1 MAKDFLSDV
10 NFQGTVTL
18 TDTDAGSS
26 AAPIIELYRNS
37 SSPADSDYI
46 GQLKFQ
52 GENDNDQKV
61 VYAKITAKI
70 GDATDTTEDGII
82 EVTHV
87 KAGSNNISARWTS
100 DALKLINGTGLEIAD
115 GLLTLGSTAVTATA
129 AELNLV
135 DGITAG
141 TISASKA
148 VIVDSNKD
156 ITGFRNVTLTGELD
170 AATLD
175 ISGDADIDG
184 TLEADAITV
193 NGTALDEFIADTIG
207 AMVTSNTETGVA
219 VTYEDSDNTLDFVI
233 GTLNQDTT
241 GNSATATALETA
253 RNIGGVSFDGTGNIN
268 LPGVNTSGDQDTS
281 GNSAT
286 ATALATA
293 RNIGGVSFDGTGNI
307 DLPGV
312 NSAGNQNTSGN
323 AATATALET
332 ARTINGTSFD
342 GSANITVTAAAGT
355 VTGAT
360 LNSGV
365 TASSLTS
372 VGTLTGLGVT
382 GAVTVGVD
390 DTGHDVKFFGA
401 TSGSYMEWDES
412 ADTLNV
418 VGLMTLH
425 GGTRSVQVTNDSN
438 NANIVVGVGSD
449 TASKRGS
456 IIFERSDGSI
466 ASPTAVDDN
475 DYLGEVV
482 FKGYDGDQ
490 MVTGARIRALCNG
503 TTGNNDMPT
512 ELVFMT
518 TADGASDST
527 ARMTITESGN
537 VGIGDTTAMRAL
549 DVVNDIMIHHT
560 DDDHAWLWSVDTSG
574 NCEWWYQNSYSSG
587 DSGWSQ
593 KIDLDGDGSTD
604 LTILGGSGSGYT
616 HASIKMKVENDARGA
631 GVYSHNSYN
640 DTTWFWGNPYNYEDS
655 WRIHRKSSTSSLD
668 VSAADVA
675 NKLLYLLS
683 NGDLYIDGGYNTFSD
698 SRLKENIGNLSLGL
712 DFVNS
717 LTPREYKRKGRDE
730 LHMGF
735 VAQEVAALLPDAAN
749 TVLWSTE
756 VEDVSGPEEEEN
768 LIETQSLRYTEL
780 IAPLVKAV
788 QELTTRVATLE
799 GS

>member
-37 SSPADSDYI
+37 SSPADADYI

-241 GNSATATALETA
+241 GN
-253 RNIGGVSFDGTGNIN
+253 
-268 LPGVNTSGDQDTS
+268 
-281 GNSAT
+281 
-286 ATALATA
+286 
-293 RNIGGVSFDGTGNI
+293 
-307 DLPGV
+307 
-312 NSAGNQNTSGN
+312 

-372 VGTLTGLGVT
+372 VGTLTGLSVT

-401 TSGSYMEWDES
+401 TASSYMLWDES
-412 ADTLNV
+412 ADSLIIAGGDMELP
-418 VGLMTLH
+418 VGKGLKFN
-425 GGTRSVQVTNDSN
+425 RS
-438 NANIVVGVGSD
+438 G
-449 TASKRGS
+449 TASDILFK
-456 IIFERSDGSI
+456 ET
-466 ASPTAVDDN
+466 PTSTTYATGDD
-475 DYLGEVV
+475 VV
-482 FKGYDGDQ
+482 LRNPN
-490 MVTGARIRALCNG
+490 GADIVFQTNG
-503 TTGNNDMPT
+503 TNTRMVIDNN
-512 ELVFMT
+512 
-518 TADGASDST
+518 GK
-527 ARMTITESGN
+527 
-537 VGIGDTTAMRAL
+537 VGIGDTSPLHTLEVHSDDDLTSFTGTDLGVMKLVNNQYDDGDFTAL
-549 DVVNDIMIHHT
+549 DFGY
-560 DDDHAWLWSVDTSG
+560 SG
-574 NCEWWYQNSYSSG
+574 NNYALGRIATKITGSGSSMHFGVSNAYASGITKEALIIGSTGLVSINSGSAITPDSAWDGHLTIDGHGYSGGLSLDDTG
-587 DSGWSQ
+587 MWIGHNSDSRTIIFATNETSIGSFSAS
-593 KIDLDGDGSTD
+593 GSTD
-604 LTILGGSGSGYT
+604 FSLHGGTGTGYT
-616 HASIKMKVENDARGA
+616 QASIKMEVTGDSRGA
-631 GVYSHNSYN
+631 GTYSHNAYN
-640 DTTWFWGNPYNYEDS
+640 DTTWYWGNPYAYEDS
-655 WRIHRKSSTSSLD
+655 WRIHRKASTSSLD
-668 VSAADVA
+668 VSTADVA

-735 VAQEVAALLPDAAN
+735 VAQEIEAVLPDAAN
-749 TVLWSTE
+749 TVLWSKE

-788 QELTTRVATLE
+788 QELTTRIEALE
-799 GS
+799 G

>member
-37 SSPADSDYI
+37 SSPADADYI

-82 EVTHV
+82 EITHQ

-141 TISASKA
+141 TVSASKA

-241 GNSATATALETA
+241 GN
-253 RNIGGVSFDGTGNIN
+253 
-268 LPGVNTSGDQDTS
+268 
-281 GNSAT
+281 
-286 ATALATA
+286 
-293 RNIGGVSFDGTGNI
+293 
-307 DLPGV
+307 
-312 NSAGNQNTSGN
+312 

-372 VGTLTGLGVT
+372 VGTLTGLSVT

-401 TSGSYMEWDES
+401 TSGKYMLWDES
-412 ADTLNV
+412 ADSLIVKDTVDAVNFKV
-418 VGLMTLH
+418 N
-425 GGTRSVQVTNDSN
+425 GGQ
-438 NANIVVGVGSD
+438 GSD
-449 TASKRGS
+449 GQVLTSTGS
-456 IIFERSDGSI
+456 GVAWEDAAGGSPGGSNTQIQYNNSGSFGGSSNLTFDGSTVSVSSGTENI
-466 ASPTAVDDN
+466 GLKITSTDE
-475 DYLGEVV
+475 Y
-482 FKGYDGDQ
+482 
-490 MVTGARIRALCNG
+490 ALVSFA
-503 TTGNNDMPT
+503 D
-512 ELVFMT
+512 
-518 TADGASDST
+518 DGAT
-527 ARMTITESGN
+527 AHGYAAIGGQDDGLAFFAGGNQRVTVLSGGN

-549 DVVNDIMIHHT
+549 DVVADIMIHHA

-574 NCEWWYQNSYSSG
+574 NNEMWYQSTYSGG

-593 KIDLDGDGSTD
+593 KLNMDTSGNLTVYGDIVPDSNDTHDLGADGTEWNNLWIDVVKCTNEIQLADGSSSDPSLTFTSDGNTGIYRKASDQLAITCGSAIHYFGTD
-604 LTILGGSGSGYT
+604 GLHLGSGDWFRSYGSTGWYNAT
-616 HASIKMKVENDARGA
+616 YGT
-631 GVYSHNSYN
+631 GLYSE
-640 DTTWFWGNPYNYEDS
+640 DTTWVKTYDS
-655 WRIHRKSSTSSLD
+655 DTGLLSLGGMAAALSGISSTSGYQYVMRGTVYTNFAYYTSMRDSKEQITNFTDSGVIVDALNP
-668 VSAADVA
+668 VTFVEAAPESETDA
-675 NKLLYLLS
+675 EKAWREA
-683 NGDLYIDGGYNTFSD
+683 DLQY
-698 SRLKENIGNLSLGL
+698 
-712 DFVNS
+712 
-717 LTPREYKRKGRDE
+717 
-730 LHMGF
+730 GF
-735 VAQEVAALLPDAAN
+735 VAEEICENDVTSHLGQYDGEMNAVGWKWQDTIAVLTAEVK
-749 TVLWSTE
+749 
-756 VEDVSGPEEEEN
+756 
-768 LIETQSLRYTEL
+768 SLR
-780 IAPLVKAV
+780 A
-788 QELTTRVATLE
+788 RVAVLE
-799 GS
+799 G

>member
-37 SSPADSDYI
+37 SSPADADYI

-241 GNSATATALETA
+241 GNSATATAL
-253 RNIGGVSFDGTGNIN
+253 
-268 LPGVNTSGDQDTS
+268 
-281 GNSAT
+281 
-286 ATALATA
+286 ATA

-372 VGTLTGLGVT
+372 VGTLTGLTVGGT
-382 GAVTVGVD
+382 AAINSDQDITDFTDDSTGNLTLYNSDGAVDDFTCLDFDGNSTDPAARIGMKYTSGGSELHFGVSNSYASGITRDALIIGPTGLVSINSNSAITPDSAWDGHLTIDGNGYAGGLSLD
-390 DTGHDVKFFGA
+390 DTGMWIGHNSASRTIIFA
-401 TSGSYMEWDES
+401 TNETSIASFSSSGSTDLS
-412 ADTLNV
+412 
-418 VGLMTLH
+418 LH
-425 GGTRSVQVTNDSN
+425 GGT
-438 NANIVVGVGSD
+438 
-449 TASKRGS
+449 
-456 IIFERSDGSI
+456 
-466 ASPTAVDDN
+466 
-475 DYLGEVV
+475 
-482 FKGYDGDQ
+482 
-490 MVTGARIRALCNG
+490 
-503 TTGNNDMPT
+503 
-512 ELVFMT
+512 
-518 TADGASDST
+518 ST
-527 ARMTITESGN
+527 
-537 VGIGDTTAMRAL
+537 
-549 DVVNDIMIHHT
+549 
-560 DDDHAWLWSVDTSG
+560 
-574 NCEWWYQNSYSSG
+574 
-587 DSGWSQ
+587 
-593 KIDLDGDGSTD
+593 
-604 LTILGGSGSGYT
+604 GYT
-616 HASIKMKVENDARGA
+616 QASIKMSVPDDNRGA
-631 GVYSHNSYN
+631 GTYSYNAYN
-640 DTTWFWGNPYNYEDS
+640 DTTWFWGNPYVYEDT
-655 WRIHRKSSTSSLD
+655 WRVCRKSGDTSLHNAAASVTYKLMSVFTDGD
-668 VSAADVA
+668 VT
-675 NKLLYLLS
+675 
-683 NGDLYIDGGYNTFSD
+683 IGGTLTENSD
-698 SRLKENIGNLSLGL
+698 SRLKREIVDSSLGL
-712 DFVNS
+712 DFVNA
-717 LTPREYKRKGRDE
+717 LKPREYRRIDGTRK
-730 LHMGF
+730 HYGF
-735 VAQEVAALLPDAAN
+735 IAQEVAAVLPDASDCAIWVN
-749 TVLWSTE
+749 EQENVAGI
-756 VEDVSGPEEEEN
+756 DEEEN
-768 LIETQSLRYTEL
+768 IVSTQGLRYTHL

-788 QELTTRVATLE
+788 QELTTRIETLE
-799 GS
+799 G